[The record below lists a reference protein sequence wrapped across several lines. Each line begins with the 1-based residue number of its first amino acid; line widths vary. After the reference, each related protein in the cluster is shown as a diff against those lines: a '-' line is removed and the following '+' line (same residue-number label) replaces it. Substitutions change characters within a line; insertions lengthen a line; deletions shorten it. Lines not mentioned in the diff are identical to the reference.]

1 MENANP
7 PLSPSEVAVLREQ
20 IESEIRE
27 LRELNRLIKIELEH
41 TFSDLAT
48 VLYSNKDLGPNDF
61 VSVIKRPEEEEMD
74 PRLNDYFN
82 LYPTKE
88 EIAYYNN
95 LIDNPRSPFTMIE
108 PKIKRGDPKNAKI
121 PCMIGY
127 RQISNAYIDFKSP
140 INIMSSAVYND
151 IVNIRLEPRR
161 DPKYPGGVCNFV
173 GRIKGLCVFVG
184 DFTFVTDFMIV
195 EDLANVIDCR
205 LSNVVFGKPFVEES
219 KLEYD
224 EVEGT
229 IRFASN
235 TDSITYRMPNRMKE
249 FRFVS
254 RLDQDNIGAFEDI
267 SEEDKKKGM
276 DYVWEKRSLYY
287 KNCLA
292 LGPMYKVNEEFV
304 RLTMGAIEK
313 KVIGFYKEYL
323 QSENGTNDEIT

>member
-7 PLSPSEVAVLREQ
+7 PLSPREVAVLREQ

-27 LRELNRLIKIELEH
+27 LRELNRLIKVELGH
-41 TFSDLAT
+41 AFSDLAT
-48 VLYSNKDLGPNDF
+48 ALYSNKDLGPNDF
-61 VSVIKRPEEEEMD
+61 VNVVEGLEEEEID
-74 PRLNDYFN
+74 PKLNDYFN

-95 LIDNPRSPFTMIE
+95 LIDNPRSPFTIIE

-127 RQISNAYIDFKSP
+127 RHISNAYIDFKSP
-140 INIMSSAVYND
+140 INIMSSTVYND
-151 IVNIRLEPRR
+151 IEKTRLEPRR

-173 GRIKGLCVFVG
+173 GRVKGLHVFVG
-184 DFTFVTDFMIV
+184 NFTFVTDFMIV

-229 IRFASN
+229 IRFTSS
-235 TDSITYRMPNRMKE
+235 TDSITYRMPNRMNE
-249 FRFVS
+249 FRFIS
-254 RLDQDNIGAFEDI
+254 RFDKDNVGAFEDI
-267 SEEDKKKGM
+267 NEKDKKKGM

-287 KNCLA
+287 KDCLA
-292 LGPMYKVNEEFV
+292 LGPRYKV
-304 RLTMGAIEK
+304 
-313 KVIGFYKEYL
+313 
-323 QSENGTNDEIT
+323 DE